1 MEKMMN
7 KNNNEKQ
14 NGANEDI
21 CKSFR
26 FMWDSFPHPVLLV
39 QKNRTIID
47 ANEKA
52 RRLGVIAGVRCRDI
66 SPNPSKCKKSC
77 MADQAISTGNSQR
90 IIHQEKDNLYATYW
104 VPLHSVESGL
114 YLHFVMDVP
123 MQ

>member
-1 MEKMMN
+1 MMN

-14 NGANEDI
+14 NGTNEDI

-26 FMWDSFPHPVLLV
+26 FMGQLPHPVLLV

-52 RRLGVIAGVRCRDI
+52 RRLGVIAGIRCRDI
-66 SPNPSKCKKSC
+66 SPYPDKCTVWQTRPFHRESPENH
-77 MADQAISTGNSQR
+77 SSGER
-90 IIHQEKDNLYATYW
+90 YATYW
-104 VPLHSVESGL
+104 VPLHSVENGL

-123 MQ
+123 MVIIMRGCGE